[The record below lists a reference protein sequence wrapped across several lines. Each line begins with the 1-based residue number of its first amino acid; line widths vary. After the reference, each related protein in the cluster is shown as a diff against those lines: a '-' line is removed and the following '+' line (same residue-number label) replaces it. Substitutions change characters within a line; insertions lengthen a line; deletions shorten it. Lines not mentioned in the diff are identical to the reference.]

1 MLVRSIILLIAC
13 LMLSPA
19 YAVPDFL
26 QRWSAFYPDSNSDEI
41 ACQLCH
47 QRVDGGD
54 GWNGYGF
61 DVRNN
66 YIELGRVSIEQAFI
80 DVEQL
85 NSDVDENQLSNIQ
98 EIDQALYPG
107 WVNSNTNTIFF
118 SDFTG
123 LINQP
128 APFQEP
134 EPVIGPILP
143 QPEPPIE
150 EDSNCF
156 PIVASNGRFALI
168 CL

>member
-1 MLVRSIILLIAC
+1 
-13 LMLSPA
+13 
-19 YAVPDFL
+19 
-26 QRWSAFYPDSNSDEI
+26 
-41 ACQLCH
+41 
-47 QRVDGGD
+47 
-54 GWNGYGF
+54 
-61 DVRNN
+61 
-66 YIELGRVSIEQAFI
+66 VSIEQAFI

-98 EIDQALYPG
+98 EIDQSLYPG

-134 EPVIGPILP
+134 EPVIEPILP
-143 QPEPPIE
+143 EPEPPIE

-168 CL
+168 CLWGFSIQECILVMQGLLESPEIDR